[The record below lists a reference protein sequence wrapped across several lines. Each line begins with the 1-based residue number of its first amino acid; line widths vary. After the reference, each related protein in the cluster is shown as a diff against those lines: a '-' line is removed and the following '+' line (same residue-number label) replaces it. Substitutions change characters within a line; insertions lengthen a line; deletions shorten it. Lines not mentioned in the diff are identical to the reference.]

1 MYDVFAEARRHAVQ
15 MREFFDAYIAEGFTE
30 DQAMEMVKLILAGV
44 VGMPP
49 RR

>member
-1 MYDVFAEARRHAVQ
+1 MFDVFAEARKHAAQ

-30 DQAMEMVKLILAGV
+30 DQAMELVKILMGGV
-44 VGMPP
+44 VGP